1 MRAILC
7 LLSYFVFCSISAQDR
22 IPVAGSIKT
31 EKFPLENVHIRNI
44 SSQKATFSGNAG
56 RFLLNMQTGDTLL
69 LTYVGMQDLINF
81 ITPEELQQQP
91 LLFEML
97 QKPEEL
103 EEVVL
108 NRHSEINAVAL
119 GIIPKKIKTLTTNE
133 RRLRTAGDFKLIL
146 IGTFGR

>member
-1 MRAILC
+1 
-7 LLSYFVFCSISAQDR
+7 
-22 IPVAGSIKT
+22 
-31 EKFPLENVHIRNI
+31 
-44 SSQKATFSGNAG
+44 
-56 RFLLNMQTGDTLL
+56 
-69 LTYVGMQDLINF
+69 MQDLLKF

-133 RRLRTAGDFKLIL
+133 RRLRTAGDFKLVP